1 MMKMEITVCTVGE
14 IGTNCYLAVNRE
26 TKEALIVDPGDN
38 AMLIM
43 TRCGELGIKPSAIL
57 LTHGH
62 FDHVLAVP
70 ELRQTL
76 KLPVYMMEEEQN
88 VLGDASMNLS
98 AIMASS
104 PIRLKAD
111 HLLKDGDQIELAGF
125 CFRVIHT
132 PGHTVGSCCY
142 YEEEEQVLF
151 SGDTLFEGSYGRTD
165 FPTGNISELI
175 RSIQDKLL
183 ILPDEVRVYPGH
195 MGDTTIAVEKRYN
208 PAAAR
213 F

>member
-14 IGTNCYLAVNRE
+14 IGTNCYLAVNRD

-70 ELRQTL
+70 ELRQAL

-88 VLGDASMNLS
+88 LS
-98 AIMASS
+98 
-104 PIRLKAD
+104 L
-111 HLLKDGDQIELAGF
+111 
-125 CFRVIHT
+125 IH
-132 PGHTVGSCCY
+132 
-142 YEEEEQVLF
+142 
-151 SGDTLFEGSYGRTD
+151 
-165 FPTGNISELI
+165 I
-175 RSIQDKLL
+175 
-183 ILPDEVRVYPGH
+183 
-195 MGDTTIAVEKRYN
+195 
-208 PAAAR
+208 
-213 F
+213 